1 MANLKKKCLKFVIG
15 KDMANAIAKDLI
27 RKLAPHN
34 GRQSGKWCLK
44 GNSAPS
50 H

>member
-1 MANLKKKCLKFVIG
+1 
-15 KDMANAIAKDLI
+15 MANAIAKDLI

-44 GNSAPS
+44 GNLAPS
-50 H
+50 R